1 MGEQRQC
8 VAITRKGRRC
18 PSEPMEGGDYCEYHA
33 SPTHGSRWPSA
44 ADAYKRYAAQ
54 QQTSDDTEPR

>member
-1 MGEQRQC
+1 
-8 VAITRKGRRC
+8 
-18 PSEPMEGGDYCEYHA
+18 MEGGDYCEYHA